1 MGSCIRSLIYLLYFI
16 VGFFFWCSIYKL
28 LEQKTQNPSIH
39 QYIIIGGYFFVEIFT
54 GLVKCCDKVEKSP
67 EEAISDLSSLDDHI
81 QKDKTNAV
89 DLFGNDNQTIMNQTA
104 KPFIGIKKISFI
116 IPALFDTLSKILLI
130 NGMIIIEFH
139 FSLLQPVI
147 GLLFSVLGSFFFKKS
162 NTKIINLFW
171 QTAIGALITLGGL
184 SFTIVIYYIK
194 HELNFNVR
202 GFIMIIAGEILK
214 IGQYLFQNSYCS
226 SETGTKAYI
235 EVCFEGIFGT
245 LLSGIIITSLSFI
258 GCPSKFNEICNGNNI
273 ESFNSILTF
282 VQGNNILPYLII
294 LLVTSFLYNILGVLT
309 IQKTNIINRQTIEA
323 CFLIPLLSIL
333 LITTKEEI
341 IVFNVLYIPSL
352 CVMLFGALVTC
363 EIVRFPFNP
372 KRNDSIDESIHKIN
386 PKDAFLQNF

>member
-16 VGFFFWCSIYKL
+16 VGFFFWHSIYKL
-28 LEQKTQNPSIH
+28 LEQKAQNPSIH

-81 QKDKTNAV
+81 QKDNTNAV

-130 NGMIIIEFH
+130 NGMIIIQFH

-184 SFTIVIYYIK
+184 SFTIVIYYIQPK
-194 HELNFNVR
+194 RTFDVR

-258 GCPSKFNEICNGNNI
+258 GCPSKFNEICNGDTI

-333 LITTKEEI
+333 LITRI

>member
-54 GLVKCCDKVEKSP
+54 GLVKCCDKVEKTP
-67 EEAISDLSSLDDHI
+67 EEAISDLSSLDDNI

-130 NGMIIIEFH
+130 NGMIIIQFH

-184 SFTIVIYYIK
+184 SFTIVIYYIQPK
-194 HELNFNVR
+194 RTFDVR
-202 GFIMIIAGEILK
+202 GFIMIIAGQILK

-226 SETGTKAYI
+226 SETCTKAYI
-235 EVCFEGIFGT
+235 
-245 LLSGIIITSLSFI
+245 
-258 GCPSKFNEICNGNNI
+258 
-273 ESFNSILTF
+273 
-282 VQGNNILPYLII
+282 
-294 LLVTSFLYNILGVLT
+294 
-309 IQKTNIINRQTIEA
+309 
-323 CFLIPLLSIL
+323 
-333 LITTKEEI
+333 
-341 IVFNVLYIPSL
+341 
-352 CVMLFGALVTC
+352 
-363 EIVRFPFNP
+363 
-372 KRNDSIDESIHKIN
+372 
-386 PKDAFLQNF
+386 

>member
-16 VGFFFWCSIYKL
+16 VGFFFWFSIYKL

-54 GLVKCCDKVEKSP
+54 GLVKCCDKEEKSP

-81 QKDKTNAV
+81 QKDNTNAV

-130 NGMIIIEFH
+130 NGMIIIQFH

-184 SFTIVIYYIK
+184 SFTIVIYYIQPK
-194 HELNFNVR
+194 RTFDVR

-273 ESFNSILTF
+273 ESFDSILTF

-333 LITTKEEI
+333 LITGI

-372 KRNDSIDESIHKIN
+372 KRNDSIDESINQIN

>member
-16 VGFFFWCSIYKL
+16 VGFFFWFSIYKL
-28 LEQKTQNPSIH
+28 LEQKTQNSSIH

-67 EEAISDLSSLDDHI
+67 EEAISDLSSLDDNI

-130 NGMIIIEFH
+130 NGMIIIQFH

-184 SFTIVIYYIK
+184 SFTIVIYYIQPK
-194 HELNFNVR
+194 RTFDVR

-258 GCPSKFNEICNGNNI
+258 GCPSSFNEICNGNNI
-273 ESFNSILTF
+273 ESFDSILTF
-282 VQGNNILPYLII
+282 VQGNNILRYLII

-333 LITTKEEI
+333 LITGI

-386 PKDAFLQNF
+386 TKDAFLQNF

>member
-1 MGSCIRSLIYLLYFI
+1 MRSLIYLLYFI
-16 VGFFFWCSIYKL
+16 VGFFFWYSIYKL
-28 LEQKTQNPSIH
+28 LEQKTQNSSIH

-54 GLVKCCDKVEKSP
+54 GLVKCCDKEEKTP

-184 SFTIVIYYIK
+184 SFTIVIYYIQPK
-194 HELNFNVR
+194 RTFDVR

-273 ESFNSILTF
+273 ESFDSILTF
-282 VQGNNILPYLII
+282 VQGNKILPYLII

-333 LITTKEEI
+333 LITGI
-341 IVFNVLYIPSL
+341 IAFNVLYIPSL

-386 PKDAFLQNF
+386 PKDAFLQTF

>member
-130 NGMIIIEFH
+130 NGMIIIQFH

-184 SFTIVIYYIK
+184 SFTIVIYYIQPK
-194 HELNFNVR
+194 RTFDVR

-245 LLSGIIITSLSFI
+245 LLSGIIITSLRFI
-258 GCPSKFNEICNGNNI
+258 GCPSKFNEICNGDTI
-273 ESFNSILTF
+273 ESFDSILTF
-282 VQGNNILPYLII
+282 IQRDNILPYLII

-323 CFLIPLLSIL
+323 LLSIL
-333 LITTKEEI
+333 LITGI
-341 IVFNVLYIPSL
+341 IAFNVLYIPSL

>member
-16 VGFFFWCSIYKL
+16 VGFFFWYSIYKL
-28 LEQKTQNPSIH
+28 LEKTQNSSIH

-54 GLVKCCDKVEKSP
+54 GLVKCCDKVEKTP

-81 QKDKTNAV
+81 QKDKTDAV

-130 NGMIIIEFH
+130 NGMIIIQFH

-184 SFTIVIYYIK
+184 SFTIVIYYIQPK
-194 HELNFNVR
+194 RTFDVR

-226 SETGTKAYI
+226 SEIGTKAYI

-245 LLSGIIITSLSFI
+245 FLSGIIITSLSFI

-273 ESFNSILTF
+273 ESFDSILTF
-282 VQGNNILPYLII
+282 IQGNNILPYLII

-333 LITTKEEI
+333 LITRI

>member
-1 MGSCIRSLIYLLYFI
+1 
-16 VGFFFWCSIYKL
+16 
-28 LEQKTQNPSIH
+28 
-39 QYIIIGGYFFVEIFT
+39 
-54 GLVKCCDKVEKSP
+54 
-67 EEAISDLSSLDDHI
+67 
-81 QKDKTNAV
+81 
-89 DLFGNDNQTIMNQTA
+89 MNQTA

-184 SFTIVIYYIK
+184 SFTIVIYYIQPK
-194 HELNFNVR
+194 RTFNVL

-273 ESFNSILTF
+273 ESFDSILTF
-282 VQGNNILPYLII
+282 IQRDNILPYLII

-309 IQKTNIINRQTIEA
+309 IQKTNIINRQTTEA

-333 LITTKEEI
+333 LITGI
-341 IVFNVLYIPSL
+341 IAFNVLYIPSL

-372 KRNDSIDESIHKIN
+372 KRNDSIDESINQIN
-386 PKDAFLQNF
+386 PKDAFLQNFECKII

>member
-16 VGFFFWCSIYKL
+16 VGFFFWYSIYKL

-81 QKDKTNAV
+81 QNDKTNAV

-130 NGMIIIEFH
+130 NGMIIIQFH

-184 SFTIVIYYIK
+184 SFTIVIYYIQPK
-194 HELNFNVR
+194 RTFDVR

-273 ESFNSILTF
+273 ESFDSILTF

-333 LITTKEEI
+333 LITRKEI
-341 IVFNVLYIPSL
+341 IVFNILYIPSL

>member
-16 VGFFFWCSIYKL
+16 VGFFFWYSIYKL

-81 QKDKTNAV
+81 QNDKTNAV

-130 NGMIIIEFH
+130 NGMIIIQFH

-184 SFTIVIYYIK
+184 SFTIVIYYIQPK
-194 HELNFNVR
+194 RTFDVR

-273 ESFNSILTF
+273 ESFDSILTF

-333 LITTKEEI
+333 LITRI